1 MNQTNADG
9 LGIASVKKTAF
20 EITAQPLFPEG
31 ANEAD
36 YVTVICDADGQIL
49 DTQGDNAEV
58 FSTYG
63 SSTDT
68 VQVYLCDC
76 LQYMNELQGSPE
88 KIAKGAPFHAE
99 ITF

>member
-36 YVTVICDADGQIL
+36 YVTVICDAGGPIL
-49 DTQGDNAEV
+49 VSLSA
-58 FSTYG
+58 
-63 SSTDT
+63 
-68 VQVYLCDC
+68 C
-76 LQYMNELQGSPE
+76 LQYMNELKGSPE
-88 KIAKGAPFHAE
+88 KIAKGALFHAE

>member
-20 EITAQPLFPEG
+20 EITAHPLFPEG

-49 DTQGDNAEV
+49 DTQGIMPK
-58 FSTYG
+58 
-63 SSTDT
+63 SSPPTGAARILCKSISVT
-68 VQVYLCDC
+68 VC
-76 LQYMNELQGSPE
+76 N
-88 KIAKGAPFHAE
+88 I
-99 ITF
+99 